1 MPDYDKELVKR
12 EVAAICAHYLGP
24 AVTQGSRMSWRCPE
38 CGKEKLQASLK
49 EGCAG
54 CWNEECPLP
63 TSTDAIGIIAHF
75 EQIDPRGRGFLEVLK
90 KGYEILGLESEP
102 QPRKSPGPSRNGSR
116 ESNGARGA
124 RRRREEARTEAGA
137 SRPGW
142 EAGSSRSSA
151 EHSHARTAVE
161 LHEELITG
169 EVVDDELSAQE
180 CVERPVEAYTTL
192 GTGLRGPAEAY
203 TVEPKDAPA
212 DLRDAVYSAL
222 LRMCPPMERDL
233 RFWKSRGV
241 GRDTVAA
248 GRFGSITKERTRAAV
263 RELRDRFGTEALLS
277 VPGFSR
283 KPWGLAFTLTDDY
296 ALIPYI
302 DEDSNITTIEGRYTG
317 DDPKKLKKRKY
328 VALYGAEPRLYV
340 FPGFYPDQLEAFC
353 EGPICA
359 IVAAQHNI
367 AVGAIKGFRN
377 YKSPGRDG
385 GVLPELEGVDFAGR
399 RIPYIPDVDDPPK
412 QEVLKAAPEA
422 ARWLVERQ
430 NGRGALIGVPEG
442 KDLDEWL
449 LKLPRSSRRA
459 SFTDLIARAI
469 PLDRVL
475 SENGA
480 PEGKSPQDDR
490 SEAGPDEQS
499 SAGTGEVPAEV
510 PGEDGPGGELK
521 RPDSPGAGESEA
533 PGEPAGEEG
542 VEGSASEPVPDGGE
556 AEDELRAKAERL
568 RALFEEVYE
577 KVLSACPLVEQHR
590 PFWEE
595 IGVPWELCERG
606 GFGSM
611 SHQRARELL
620 RRLKGRYGAE
630 ALAQL
635 PGFHSS
641 GPGSL
646 SIAFSG
652 SYALV
657 PYRDREG
664 RLCALEGFPV
674 GEEEGGR
681 REPVFAALPGDHLYV
696 FAAGRPEDAEAICE
710 GTLSALKAISCGVNA
725 ASLRNAGAHRP
736 APGAG
741 TLPEL
746 AGTDFGGA
754 EVLYVPHLGEPP
766 HQRVMAAAPRAAELL
781 IQRHG
786 GLARIVADNLD
797 GLPLGE
803 WLMQQ
808 GESLEERRA
817 VFERLA
823 EQAQTLDEAADAA
836 GVKRTRKPPAG
847 GAKSEGGEPEPGPLN
862 LLPKEAR
869 RRLPRKTATVPLT
882 LDEGV
887 VGMITSLV
895 CLPLALLFV
904 RLASA
909 LVGGRAGGFSD
920 PLSGPLL
927 EGVSSLLAMGP
938 QAAVLFTLCAGLY
951 AAAKRRSFRA
961 GRRKMLTGEIKE

>member
-1 MPDYDKELVKR
+1 MPNYDKELLKR
-12 EVAAICAHYLGP
+12 EVGAVCAHYLGP
-24 AVTQGSRMSWRCPE
+24 AGASGTRLVWRCPD
-38 CGKEKLQASLK
+38 CGKEKLEASLK

-54 CWNEECPLP
+54 CWNEECPVP

-90 KGYEILGLESEP
+90 KGYEILGLEPEAQHRRP
-102 QPRKSPGPSRNGSR
+102 AGAVRPSRNGAR
-116 ESNGARGA
+116 ERNGARGA
-124 RRRREEARTEAGA
+124 RQRREQARREAGA
-137 SRPGW
+137 SCSGW
-142 EAGSSRSSA
+142 EAGSSRSSTGGPQSGRGRDGSTPP
-151 EHSHARTAVE
+151 EEETGARTGIE
-161 LHEELITG
+161 LHEEVIAG
-169 EVVDDELSAQE
+169 EVVDEDERSAE
-180 CVERPVEAYTTL
+180 EYVERPA
-192 GTGLRGPAEAY
+192 AACI
-203 TVEPKDAPA
+203 VEPKGAPPG
-212 DLRDAVYSAL
+212 LRDAVYSAL
-222 LRMCPPMERDL
+222 LEMCPLMERDW

-241 GRDTVAA
+241 SSDTVAA
-248 GRFGSITKERTRAAV
+248 GRFGSITKERARAAV
-263 RELRDRFGTEALLS
+263 RELKKRFGTKALLS

-283 KPWGLAFTLTDDY
+283 KPWGLSFTLTDDY

-302 DEDSNITTIEGRYTG
+302 DGDSNITTIEGRYTG
-317 DDPKKLKKRKY
+317 RDPKKLKKRKY

-340 FPGFYPDQLEAFC
+340 FPGFCPDQLEAFC

-377 YKSPGRDG
+377 YKSPSRDG

-399 RIPYIPDVDDPPK
+399 LIPYIPDVDDPPK
-412 QEVLKAAPEA
+412 REVLKAAPEA

-459 SFTDLIARAI
+459 SFTNLIARAT
-469 PLDRVL
+469 PLDQVL

-480 PEGKSPQDDR
+480 PKGESRSDR
-490 SEAGPDEQS
+490 RSGGEPDERP
-499 SAGTGEVPAEV
+499 SAGNSHGSADAAGEGGAGGEIPRSGPSEVGASTGEPEPEPAS
-510 PGEDGPGGELK
+510 GGGEVAADEDCA
-521 RPDSPGAGESEA
+521 R
-533 PGEPAGEEG
+533 
-542 VEGSASEPVPDGGE
+542 
-556 AEDELRAKAERL
+556 AEELRAF
-568 RALFEEVYE
+568 FEEVYE
-577 KVLSACPLVEQHR
+577 KVLAACPMVEQHR
-590 PFWEE
+590 PFWDE

-611 SHQRARELL
+611 SQQRAVELL
-620 RRLKGRYGAE
+620 RRLKSRYGVE

-635 PGFHSS
+635 PGFHSN

-674 GEEEGGR
+674 GEEEGGGR

-696 FAAGRPEDAEAICE
+696 FAAGKPEDAEAICE

-725 ASLRNAGAHRP
+725 ASLRNAGAYRP
-736 APGAG
+736 APGDE

-746 AGTDFGGA
+746 AGTDFGSS
-754 EVLYVPHLGEPP
+754 EVLYAPYLDEPAR
-766 HQRVMAAAPRAAELL
+766 QRVMAAAPRAAEFL
-781 IQRHG
+781 IERHG
-786 GLARIVADNLD
+786 GLARIAADNLD

-803 WLMQQ
+803 WLMKQ

-817 VFERLA
+817 AFERLA
-823 EQAQTLDEAADAA
+823 GQAQTLDEAADAA
-836 GVKRTRKPPAG
+836 GVRPARRPARG
-847 GAKSEGGEPEPGPLN
+847 GAKREGGGEAEPEPLN

-869 RRLPRKTATVPLT
+869 RRLPRKTTRVPLT
-882 LDEGV
+882 PDEAIIGALAA
-887 VGMITSLV
+887 LV
-895 CLPLALLFV
+895 CLPLALLVV

-909 LVGGRAGGFSD
+909 LAGSRAGRFSD
-920 PLSGPLL
+920 PLSGSLL

-961 GRRKMLTGEIKE
+961 KRREMLTGEIKQ